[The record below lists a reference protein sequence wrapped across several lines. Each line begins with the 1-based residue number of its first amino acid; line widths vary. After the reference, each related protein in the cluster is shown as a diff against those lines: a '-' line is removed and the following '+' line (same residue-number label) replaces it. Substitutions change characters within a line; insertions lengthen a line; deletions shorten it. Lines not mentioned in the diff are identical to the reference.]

1 MVLHIFASSNPNCA
15 GPFQFYSRSN
25 TLSSYLLKNQ
35 FTIIIPAYNEEKRII
50 PVLNDITNFI
60 SLNKLPWHV
69 IIAVDGNDDTSKIVK
84 SFAMLH
90 PFVICNES
98 PGRNGKGGSIKRATT
113 NLSGEYV
120 ILMDA
125 DNAISFQHV
134 VEKIPLIKEN
144 TGLILSRYHSGNEVP
159 FVRRFLSRSFNVS
172 VRALTGL
179 KIKDTQSG
187 YKIFKQKEFID
198 ALKKVGVTNT
208 FFDIPLLYHI
218 SSAGGKIVE
227 IPADYNHTKEGKFNP
242 FGGAISL
249 GISLIT
255 FKIRHSKLYD
265 YVPDWMKSLY
275 MRKFRWL

>member
-1 MVLHIFASSNPNCA
+1 MMIEQNLSQEEIIESSSIA
-15 GPFQFYSRSN
+15 FLRQ
-25 TLSSYLLKNQ
+25 Q

-50 PVLNDITNFI
+50 PVLEDITNFI

-69 IIAVDGNDDTSKIVK
+69 IIAVDGNDGTSKIVK
-84 SFAMLH
+84 SFAIAHQFLSYN
-90 PFVICNES
+90 VS
-98 PGRNGKGGSIKRATT
+98 SARNGKGGSIKRATT
-113 NLSGEYV
+113 NLAGKYV

-134 VEKIPLIKEN
+134 VERIPLIRDN
-144 TGLILSRYHSGNEVP
+144 AGVILSRYHYGNDIP
-159 FVRRFLSRSFNVS
+159 FIRKILSRGFNVF

-187 YKIFKQKEFID
+187 YKIFKQKDFID

-208 FFDIPLLYHI
+208 FFDIPLLYQI

-227 IPADYNHTKEGKFNP
+227 VPAVYNHTKEGKFNP